1 MPDKA
6 KKAPANA
13 KADFVGTPA
22 VKNAHTK
29 GAPTVNKPKKAV
41 KIPNPAKSMPT
52 APEYFSGYS
61 LKKWEELA
69 PIFAEKNMLGPADLS
84 AFELLC
90 LHYGDAMDL
99 YQAMINEGGSIA
111 GYLEGK
117 NSQTMGEYLAY
128 HKAITAYTKMLT
140 EFGLTPASK
149 KKVPAPDTIEEDD
162 PLEKMING

>member
-1 MPDKA
+1 MSEKKQKTSKKKNNKVFP
-6 KKAPANA
+6 KAP
-13 KADFVGTPA
+13 D
-22 VKNAHTK
+22 
-29 GAPTVNKPKKAV
+29 
-41 KIPNPAKSMPT
+41 
-52 APEYFSGYS
+52 YFSKYS

-128 HKAITAYTKMLT
+128 HKAITAYHKMLT

-149 KKVPAPDTIEEDD
+149 KKVPTSEVIEEDD

>member
-41 KIPNPAKSMPT
+41 KIPNP
-52 APEYFSGYS
+52 PEYFCGYS
-61 LKKWEELA
+61 LKKWKELA
-69 PIFAEKNMLGPADLS
+69 PIFAEKNMLGDADLS

-90 LHYGDAMDL
+90 MHYGDAMNL
-99 YQAMINEGGSIA
+99 YEAMINEGGSIA
-111 GYLEGK
+111 GYLAGK

-149 KKVPAPDTIEEDD
+149 KKVPSPETIEEDD

>member
-6 KKAPANA
+6 KKAPKNA
-13 KADFVGTPA
+13 K
-22 VKNAHTK
+22 
-29 GAPTVNKPKKAV
+29 NKPKKAV
-41 KIPNPAKSMPT
+41 IIPNP
-52 APEYFSGYS
+52 PEYFSGYS

-90 LHYGDAMDL
+90 LHYGDAMAL

-128 HKAITAYTKMLT
+128 HKAITAYHKMLT

-149 KKVPAPDTIEEDD
+149 KKVVFPETIEEND

>member
-6 KKAPANA
+6 KKAP
-13 KADFVGTPA
+13 
-22 VKNAHTK
+22 KNAQ
-29 GAPTVNKPKKAV
+29 NKPKKAV
-41 KIPNPAKSMPT
+41 KIPNP
-52 APEYFSGYS
+52 PEYFCGYS
-61 LKKWEELA
+61 LKKWKELA

-90 LHYGDAMDL
+90 LHYGDAMAL

-128 HKAITAYTKMLT
+128 HKAITAYHKMLT

-149 KKVPAPDTIEEDD
+149 KKVVIPETIEEND

>member
-6 KKAPANA
+6 KKAPKNA
-13 KADFVGTPA
+13 K
-22 VKNAHTK
+22 
-29 GAPTVNKPKKAV
+29 NKPKKAV
-41 KIPNPAKSMPT
+41 IIPNPAKSMPT
-52 APEYFSGYS
+52 APEYFVGYS

-69 PIFAEKNMLGPADLS
+69 PVFAEKNMLGPADLS

-90 LHYGDAMDL
+90 MHYGDAMNL
-99 YQAMINEGGSIA
+99 YEAMINEGGSVS
-111 GYLEGK
+111 GYLKGK

-149 KKVPAPDTIEEDD
+149 KKVPSPETIEEDD

>member
-6 KKAPANA
+6 KKAPA
-13 KADFVGTPA
+13 KGTPA
-22 VKNAHTK
+22 VKNAK
-29 GAPTVNKPKKAV
+29 NKPKKAV
-41 KIPNPAKSMPT
+41 ITPNPAKSMPT

>member
-29 GAPTVNKPKKAV
+29 GAPAVNKPKKAV
-41 KIPNPAKSMPT
+41 KIPNP
-52 APEYFSGYS
+52 PEYFCGYS
-61 LKKWEELA
+61 LKKWKELA
-69 PIFAEKNMLGPADLS
+69 PIFAEKNMLGDADLS

-90 LHYGDAMDL
+90 LHYGDAMNL
-99 YQAMINEGGSIA
+99 YEAMINEGGSIA
-111 GYLEGK
+111 GYLAGK

-149 KKVPAPDTIEEDD
+149 KKVSSPETVEEEDV
-162 PLEKMING
+162 LSKMLNE

>member
-13 KADFVGTPA
+13 KADLVGTPA
-22 VKNAHTK
+22 VKNAK
-29 GAPTVNKPKKAV
+29 NKPKKAV
-41 KIPNPAKSMPT
+41 IIPNPAKSMPT

-61 LKKWEELA
+61 LKKWEELV

-99 YQAMINEGGSIA
+99 YEAMINEGGSIA
-111 GYLEGK
+111 GYLAGK

-128 HKAITAYTKMLT
+128 HKAITAYHKMLT

-149 KKVPAPDTIEEDD
+149 KKVPTPEVIEEDD

>member
-13 KADFVGTPA
+13 NKADFVGTPA
-22 VKNAHTK
+22 V
-29 GAPTVNKPKKAV
+29 NKPKKAV
-41 KIPNPAKSMPT
+41 IIPNPAKSMPM

-69 PIFAEKNMLGPADLS
+69 PIFTEKNMLGDADLS

-99 YQAMINEGGSIA
+99 YEAMINEGGSIA
-111 GYLEGK
+111 GYLAGK

-149 KKVPAPDTIEEDD
+149 KKVPAPDTIEDEDT
-162 PLEKMING
+162 LSKMLNE

>member
-13 KADFVGTPA
+13 KADLVGTPA
-22 VKNAHTK
+22 VKNAK
-29 GAPTVNKPKKAV
+29 NKPKKAV
-41 KIPNPAKSMPT
+41 IIPNPAKSMPT

-99 YQAMINEGGSIA
+99 YEAMINEGGSIA
-111 GYLEGK
+111 GYLAGK

-128 HKAITAYTKMLT
+128 HKAITAYHKMLT

-149 KKVPAPDTIEEDD
+149 KKVPTPEVIEEDD

>member
-6 KKAPANA
+6 KKAPKNA
-13 KADFVGTPA
+13 K
-22 VKNAHTK
+22 
-29 GAPTVNKPKKAV
+29 NKPKKAV
-41 KIPNPAKSMPT
+41 IIPNP
-52 APEYFSGYS
+52 PEYFSGYS

-69 PIFAEKNMLGPADLS
+69 PIFAEKNMLGEADLS

-90 LHYGDAMDL
+90 LHYGDAMNL
-99 YQAMINEGGSIA
+99 YEAMINEGGSIA
-111 GYLEGK
+111 GYLAGK

-149 KKVPAPDTIEEDD
+149 KKVPTPDTIEEDD

>member
-1 MPDKA
+1 
-6 KKAPANA
+6 
-13 KADFVGTPA
+13 
-22 VKNAHTK
+22 
-29 GAPTVNKPKKAV
+29 
-41 KIPNPAKSMPT
+41 MPT

-99 YQAMINEGGSIA
+99 YQAMISEGGSIA

-128 HKAITAYTKMLT
+128 HKAITAYHKMLT

>member
-1 MPDKA
+1 MSEKKQKTSKKKNNKVFP
-6 KKAPANA
+6 KAP
-13 KADFVGTPA
+13 D
-22 VKNAHTK
+22 
-29 GAPTVNKPKKAV
+29 
-41 KIPNPAKSMPT
+41 
-52 APEYFSGYS
+52 YFSKYS

-90 LHYGDAMDL
+90 LHYGDAMNL
-99 YQAMINEGGSIA
+99 YEAMINEGGSIA
-111 GYLEGK
+111 GYLAGK

-149 KKVPAPDTIEEDD
+149 KKVPTPDTIEEDD

>member
-6 KKAPANA
+6 KKAPA
-13 KADFVGTPA
+13 KGTPA
-22 VKNAHTK
+22 VKNAK
-29 GAPTVNKPKKAV
+29 NKPKKAV
-41 KIPNPAKSMPT
+41 ITPNPAKSMPT

-128 HKAITAYTKMLT
+128 HKAITAYHKMLT

-149 KKVPAPDTIEEDD
+149 KKVVIPETIEEND

>member
-6 KKAPANA
+6 KKAPA
-13 KADFVGTPA
+13 KGTPA
-22 VKNAHTK
+22 VKNAK
-29 GAPTVNKPKKAV
+29 NKPKKAV
-41 KIPNPAKSMPT
+41 IIPNPAKSMPT

-99 YQAMINEGGSIA
+99 YKAMINEGGSIA
-111 GYLEGK
+111 GYLAGK

-128 HKAITAYTKMLT
+128 HKAITAYHKMLT

-149 KKVPAPDTIEEDD
+149 KKVSTPEVIEEDD

>member
-41 KIPNPAKSMPT
+41 KIPNP
-52 APEYFSGYS
+52 PEYFYGYS
-61 LKKWEELA
+61 LKKWKELA
-69 PIFAEKNMLGPADLS
+69 PIFAEKNMLGDADLS

-90 LHYGDAMDL
+90 LHYGDAMNL
-99 YQAMINEGGSIA
+99 YEAMINEGGSIA
-111 GYLEGK
+111 GYLAGK

-149 KKVPAPDTIEEDD
+149 KKVPAPDTIEDEDI
-162 PLEKMING
+162 LSKMLNE

>member
-6 KKAPANA
+6 KKAPA
-13 KADFVGTPA
+13 KGTPA
-22 VKNAHTK
+22 VKNAK
-29 GAPTVNKPKKAV
+29 NKPKKAV
-41 KIPNPAKSMPT
+41 IIPNPAKSMPT

-69 PIFAEKNMLGPADLS
+69 PIFAEKNMLGDADLS

-99 YQAMINEGGSIA
+99 YKAMINEGGSIA
-111 GYLEGK
+111 GYLAGK

-128 HKAITAYTKMLT
+128 HKAITAYHKMLT

-149 KKVPAPDTIEEDD
+149 KKVSTPEVIEEDD